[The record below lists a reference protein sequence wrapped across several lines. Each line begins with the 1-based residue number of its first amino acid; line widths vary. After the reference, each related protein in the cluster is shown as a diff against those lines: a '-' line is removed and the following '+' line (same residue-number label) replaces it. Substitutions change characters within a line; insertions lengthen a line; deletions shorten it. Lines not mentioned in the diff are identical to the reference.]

1 MLYYLLIAAILVI
14 ICLSFIIYRLR
25 TAAAEQSLKLKQAY
39 KDLEL
44 AKPMRELGESAA
56 TLSHDIKNQMSVI
69 SGYATLL
76 IRSKTIDDK
85 SRKMAD
91 NILQA
96 SLRIQELSISALD
109 AARVKAKSETEAL
122 DTAEVFDSTKDI

>member
-1 MLYYLLIAAILVI
+1 MLLYLLIAAILI
-14 ICLSFIIYRLR
+14 ILGLSLFIYRL
-25 TAAAEQSLKLKQAY
+25 TVIASEQSLKLMQAH

-44 AKPMRELGESAA
+44 AKPMRDLGESAA
-56 TLSHDIKNQMSVI
+56 TISHDIKNQMSVI

-85 SRKMAD
+85 SRKMAE

-96 SLRIQELSISALD
+96 SVRIQELSIGPLD
-109 AARVKAKSETEAL
+109 AARVKAKRETEAF
-122 DTAEVFDSTKDI
+122 DAAEIKA

>member
-1 MLYYLLIAAILVI
+1 MLYLLIAAILAVV
-14 ICLSFIIYRLR
+14 CLSFIIYRLK
-25 TAAAEQSLKLKQAY
+25 AGASEQNLKLKQAY
-39 KDLEL
+39 KDLEQS
-44 AKPMRELGESAA
+44 KPMRDLGESAA

-69 SGYATLL
+69 SGYASLL

-109 AARVKAKSETEAL
+109 AARVKAKRETEAL
-122 DTAEVFDSTKDI
+122 DAAVVLDSTKDI